1 MARTRNA
8 AAHASMKVRGV
19 KVFVVLLAG
28 IALAALITQYT
39 AIQERTRR
47 FTGRAEP
54 DELPQPPPPAP
65 KQEPEPAHVTTRPE
79 TVITPMSEE
88 VEIDDPVEQW
98 LPQNGEHDCPEA
110 FPIKGN
116 ATSKIYH
123 LPTGASYSAT
133 IPNICF
139 ATEEA
144 AQAAGFHAAKR

>member
-28 IALAALITQYT
+28 IALAALITQYG
-39 AIQERTRR
+39 ALQERTRR
-47 FTGRAEP
+47 FTGRGEP
-54 DELPQPPPPAP
+54 DEFPEPRPAP
-65 KQEPEPAHVTTRPE
+65 KPDSEPVAANPQTI
-79 TVITPMSEE
+79 ITPMSEE

>member
-1 MARTRNA
+1 MARKHNA
-8 AAHASMKVRGV
+8 SAHASIKVRGV

-28 IALAALITQYT
+28 IALATLITQYA

-47 FTGRAEP
+47 FTGRGEP
-54 DELPQPPPPAP
+54 DEFPQPPPPWP
-65 KQEPEPAHVTTRPE
+65 KREPEPIATAPQA
-79 TVITPMSEE
+79 VITPMSEE
-88 VEIDDPVEQW
+88 AETDDPVEQW

-116 ATSKIYH
+116 ANSKIYH

-144 AQAAGFHAAKR
+144 AQAAGFHASKR